1 MGILSPLVW
10 PLYKSGAI
18 VPIFGVLIIILGA
31 TFSYDFIINIL
42 LIIVGILL
50 LIGGI
55 FLVKEIN
62 KSKNQN

>member
-18 VPIFGVLIIILGA
+18 VPIFGVLLIILGVS
-31 TFSYDFIINIL
+31 FSYDLFINL
-42 LIIVGILL
+42 FLIIIGILL